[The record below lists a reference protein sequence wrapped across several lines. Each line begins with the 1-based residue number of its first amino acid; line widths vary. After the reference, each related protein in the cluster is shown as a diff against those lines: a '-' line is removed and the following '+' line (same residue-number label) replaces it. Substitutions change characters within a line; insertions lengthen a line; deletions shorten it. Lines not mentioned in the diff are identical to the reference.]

1 LIDDVIRDLIQ
12 GYLTELS
19 KTVGVY
25 MDCASGEEQVD
36 GKSIPLELF
45 PAKSFETK
53 CNEDSRAVQKD
64 LTCPITLHIM
74 QDPVK
79 CSDGKTY
86 ERAAIEK
93 QFLHNRTSPWT
104 SAPLEP
110 DDCDSSKPRCTP
122 DEEILAKII
131 KFKEEKSKEEEKLK
145 QDAEGE
151 EENQI
156 WRSRYGA
163 KERTFAGEEQREKNS
178 ATCHFNSA
186 NGFLEFITNPNN
198 AQRACLTGPPASGKT
213 ATMLQTVHA
222 AVHQCRRKMQGG
234 EPLVPVFMRASELSK
249 LLTDGRAAN
258 KVQELLCVPDNKG
271 DSLRRLVVLFFEGCV
286 RQNRY
291 PKLSGL
297 VQGMVELFDL
307 NLLLVCIDGLDEAAA
322 HRELV
327 ENSIDQAV
335 RSQARA
341 PLRLL
346 LSTRKHSY
354 AHSRACF
361 RLGEFGVVKLQPL
374 TRERQMDMIRRRML
388 DFFPEAIA
396 PEKVYT
402 FKQKLDARVQRNP
415 ELATS
420 PFLLNLMIEVY
431 KKKGD
436 LPSQRVE
443 LYKEQV
449 QGIVSRCIEGR
460 AENKQEESSVLD
472 LEKSR
477 SKDTVLQL
485 AIEYLEVCSFVFL
498 RCKKSLKIPGAH
510 GTSGGPESCPWRK

>member
-1 LIDDVIRDLIQ
+1 MKTARDYVVDVTSPLPVLESLATYFKAKDYDSDDDNDGESSRAARSREKERKHTSLNDDVIRDLIQ

-25 MDCASGEEQVD
+25 MDSASGEERQVD
-36 GKSIPLELF
+36 GESIPLELF
-45 PAKSFETK
+45 PGESFETK
-53 CNEDSRAVQKD
+53 CNEDSSAVQED
-64 LTCPITLHIM
+64 LICPILYHIM

-86 ERAAIEK
+86 ERAAIEAWFC
-93 QFLHNRTSPWT
+93 QQGTSPVT
-104 SAPLEP
+104 RAPLEV
-110 DDCDSSKPRCTP
+110 DDCDTSKPRCTP
-122 DEEILAKII
+122 DEGVLTKIR
-131 KFKEEKSKEEEKLK
+131 KFKQDKSKEEEKRK

-156 WRSRYGA
+156 WRSRYGVE
-163 KERTFAGEEQREKNS
+163 ERALAGEEQRERNS

-186 NGFLEFITNPNN
+186 NEFLEFITAPHN

-213 ATMLQTVHA
+213 VTMLQTVHA
-222 AVHQCRRKMQGG
+222 AVNQCRRKMQEG

-249 LLTDGRAAN
+249 LLTDGRAAHE
-258 KVQELLCVPDNKG
+258 VQELLSVPDNKG

-286 RQNRY
+286 QQNRY

-297 VQGMVELFDL
+297 VQGMAELFDL
-307 NLLLVCIDGLDEAAA
+307 NLLLICIDGVDEAAA

-346 LSTRKHSY
+346 LSTREHSY

-374 TRERQMDMIRRRML
+374 TSERQMDMIRRSDMY
-388 DFFPEAIA
+388 
-396 PEKVYT
+396 V
-402 FKQKLDARVQRNP
+402 
-415 ELATS
+415 
-420 PFLLNLMIEVY
+420 
-431 KKKGD
+431 
-436 LPSQRVE
+436 
-443 LYKEQV
+443 
-449 QGIVSRCIEGR
+449 
-460 AENKQEESSVLD
+460 
-472 LEKSR
+472 
-477 SKDTVLQL
+477 
-485 AIEYLEVCSFVFL
+485 
-498 RCKKSLKIPGAH
+498 
-510 GTSGGPESCPWRK
+510 